1 MTQWG
6 RFVLTG
12 ILTGL
17 IAVSAVERP
26 VLTARKP
33 SLSKK
38 NRVPG
43 AAFQWH
49 GSWER
54 VPQTANSAAGKL
66 RILAIRLQFQPDED
80 PMTTGD
86 GTFLT
91 DPPETPVINA
101 PPHDSTYFAYQ
112 LQALDHYYSTV
123 SKGRLK
129 LTGHVFSEIID
140 LPKPMGEY
148 NPGTTEDLTD
158 RGLAELMRD
167 GITGAD
173 QAGAPFADYDV
184 VFLFHAGVGRD
195 IELGYDPTSKDI
207 PSAFLDET
215 DLAVLG
221 GEYAE
226 GIPVQNGSLRVTEA
240 VILPET
246 QNQEGFEIG
255 LLGTMTLM
263 FGFQLGM
270 PALWNTETGAS
281 GVGRWGMMDQG
292 SGNYNG
298 MIPCEPCAFTKV
310 LMGWETPVE
319 VRNGTDLTVA
329 CAAAENSRK
338 IIKVPINDQEYYLVE
353 NRQYDANK
361 DSVTFGTDA
370 DGRRIRFPSV
380 GFLELEEPVNVL
392 VGIDEYDYG
401 LPGSGILIWH
411 IDEKVILENLES
423 NRVNADPRR
432 RGVDLEEADGA
443 QDIGESYGFLSG
455 GSGAEGGVLHDAWF
469 ADNKINKLAN
479 RSDTVEFSNQTYP
492 DTRSN
497 GGGVTH
503 IRFFDFSESDTV
515 MTFSVT
521 TDGLQAGFPQ
531 QFPDHDEYLPPL
543 VGDLDGD
550 GDREIVIVGSY
561 DYLYIWNHD
570 GTGFMGPGTGAD
582 AVTLSGETVPYTAPL
597 MPLGVYR
604 NRKIDV
610 LGDWDGDGRDE
621 LVVSGDRDGEIGVHI
636 FQGTDED
643 RDGRM
648 DREAFIPFDP
658 ADLPVRLL
666 LDQETRRLAVISFQ
680 GFFRVFSQTDGQLSE
695 TAIPLTLTHLCKRPG
710 GGYMVT
716 AEDGTGAVLFL
727 DASGNLAFQY
737 ALNDRGLT
745 AVSALIDGFGE
756 TAWISG
762 VQGAW
767 FWNTGIQSVEPV
779 IERVQAASALNLAVA
794 DIDQDGFP
802 EMVRTGE
809 AGVLVFER
817 NGTLGQGFPAQNFRN
832 PVNSGSPL
840 IADVNGDGQMELIV
854 PQNGN
859 IEFFSSAGDA
869 LDNLTLSPGS
879 DALVSIDDVDLDGD
893 MEILAVTDGW
903 LTIWD
908 LEAPY
913 SAEHVPWGY
922 ESHDPGRT
930 GFNPAVFIP
939 RAVTAENWMP
949 KHLAYNYPNP
959 NEEDYTIIRYRL
971 ERAAD
976 VTIKIHDLAGRQIAA
991 FHGPGIAQA
1000 DNEVRWN
1007 LSQVAGGV
1015 YVCHIKAASGHETRE
1030 TTFKIG
1036 VVK

>member
-1 MTQWG
+1 MTQRG

-12 ILTGL
+12 ILMGL
-17 IAVSAVERP
+17 IAASAADRA
-26 VLTARKP
+26 VLTGRKS

-38 NRVPG
+38 NWVSG
-43 AAFQWH
+43 AAFEWH
-49 GSWER
+49 GRWER
-54 VPQTANSAAGKL
+54 MQQPANPAPDEI

-80 PMTTGD
+80 FMTTGD
-86 GTFLT
+86 GTFLM
-91 DPPETPVINA
+91 DPPDSPVINA

-123 SKGRLK
+123 SRGRLK

-140 LPKPMGEY
+140 LPKQMGEY

-158 RGLAELMRD
+158 LGLAELMRD

-184 VFLFHAGVGRD
+184 VILFHAGVGRD

-207 PSAFLDET
+207 PSAFLSET

-221 GEYAE
+221 DEYAD
-226 GIPVQNGSLRVTEA
+226 GISVQNGSLRITEA
-240 VILPET
+240 LILPET
-246 QNQEGFEIG
+246 QNQEGFEVG

-270 PALWNTETGAS
+270 PALWDTETGRS

-298 MIPCEPCAFTKV
+298 IIPCEPCAFSKV
-310 LMGWETPVE
+310 FMGWETPLE

-329 CAAAENSRK
+329 CAAAKNSRK
-338 IIKVPINDQEYYLVE
+338 IVRVPINDQEYYLIE

-361 DSVTFGTDA
+361 DSVTYGTDA
-370 DGRRIRFPSV
+370 DGKRIQFPSV
-380 GFLELEEPVNVL
+380 GFLELEEPVNVI
-392 VGIDEYDYG
+392 VSIDEYDYG

-411 IDEKVILENLES
+411 IDEKVILENLGT
-423 NRVNADPRR
+423 NRVNADPARK
-432 RGVDLEEADGA
+432 GVDLEEADGA

-479 RSDTVEFSNQTYP
+479 RSDTVEFSDLTHPN
-492 DTRSN
+492 TRSN
-497 GGGVTH
+497 GSGVTH

-515 MTFSVT
+515 MTFTVT
-521 TDGLQAGFPQ
+521 TDGLQAGFPKR
-531 QFPDHDEYLPPL
+531 FPDHDKYLPPL

-550 GDREIVIVGSY
+550 GDREIVVVGSY

-570 GTGFMGPGTGAD
+570 GTGFMGPGTEAS
-582 AVTLSGETVPYTAPL
+582 AVTLSGETIRYAAPL

-621 LVVSGDRDGEIGVHI
+621 LVISGDRDGEIGVHI

-643 RDGRM
+643 GDGRM
-648 DREAFIPFDP
+648 DREGFIPFDP

-666 LDQETRRLAVISFQ
+666 LDQDTQRLAVISYQ
-680 GFFRVFSQTDGQLSE
+680 GFLRVFSSDCEQLSE
-695 TAIPLTLTHLCKRPG
+695 TAIPLAPAYLCKRPG
-710 GGYMVT
+710 NGYIVT
-716 AEDGTGAVLFL
+716 AENGSGTVLFL
-727 DASGNLAFQY
+727 DAAGNINFQY
-737 ALNDRGLT
+737 TLGDRGLT

-762 VQGAW
+762 LQGAW
-767 FWNTGIQSVEPV
+767 FWNFGIQSIEPV

-794 DIDQDGFP
+794 DIDQDGYP
-802 EMVRTGE
+802 EALRTGE
-809 AGVLVFER
+809 TGMLVFER

-832 PVNSGSPL
+832 EIHSGSPL
-840 IADVNGDGQMELIV
+840 IADVNGDGYMELIV

-859 IEFFSSAGDA
+859 IEFFSADGTV
-869 LDNLTLSPGS
+869 LDDLTLSPGAG
-879 DALVSIDDVDLDGD
+879 ALVSIDDVDLDGD
-893 MEILAVTDGW
+893 MEILAVTNGW
-903 LTIWD
+903 LFIWD
-908 LEAPY
+908 LEASY
-913 SAEHVPWGY
+913 SADRVPWGY

-930 GFNPAVFIP
+930 GMNPTVFIP
-939 RAVTAENWMP
+939 REITTSNWLP
-949 KHLAYNYPNP
+949 KNLAYNYPNP
-959 NEEDYTIIRYRL
+959 NEADYTIIRYRL

-1000 DNEVRWN
+1000 DNEVRWD
-1007 LSQVAGGV
+1007 LSHVAGGV
-1015 YVCHIKAASGHETRE
+1015 YVCHIKAASGREKRE